1 MVEGEADLIPED
13 VFVDALKFAHNDIKK
28 IIGLQEELAKEVS
41 PAKRDIPEEKT
52 NEDLNSA
59 IENALG
65 DKINDII
72 QIADKTER
80 ESATSQ
86 LHQDTFEALEE
97 KFPEAEKEVNNL
109 ISDKFKKAFRDR
121 VLDTGVRSDG
131 RSTTDIRA
139 VSYTHL
145 TLPTICSV

>member
-1 MVEGEADLIPED
+1 M
-13 VFVDALKFAHNDIKK
+13 
-28 IIGLQEELAKEVS
+28 QEELAKEVS

-52 NEDLNSA
+52 NDDLNSA
-59 IENALG
+59 IENAIG

-86 LHQDTFEALEE
+86 LHQDTFETLEE

-131 RSTTDIRA
+131 RSTTDIREITINP
-139 VSYTHL
+139 SFLPRTHG
-145 TLPTICSV
+145 SVLFTRGETQA